1 MRKIITLLL
10 AVAMLAGV
18 VMLSVACGKDPAGPT
33 TTDPGKVTTDNP
45 DNPVTGGES
54 TSTKPSGQTT
64 TNPSGQTTTNPSGQ
78 TTTNPSGGT
87 TGGEDPTVE
96 WDGKTK
102 LPGKEDVDFGGR
114 TFFIASIN
122 DNQGYDTTS
131 EVWVEALTNESY
143 NDSVFERNKIMQELY
158 NCTIKVDMNG
168 QDGYAADFASGG
180 GKYIAGTSQYAGYS
194 TPKGYY
200 NIHSLGFDLTQDWW
214 DQNYISDMTYDGKLY
229 SIIGDFARTAM
240 ECTWVLIFNKTVYEN
255 GGIEDDIYQLVKD
268 RKWTIDKMM
277 EMCQKVLN
285 DGDGDQAYKVGS
297 AANSD
302 TIGFS
307 SSQFSYRAFFFG
319 CGERYVTKNSNDKF
333 AVALTNGKGA
343 EVLDKIINFYN
354 DDSYQNSSYTVYPEA
369 LKANKLLFEGEILN
383 ALVRFKDVED
393 LELGVLP
400 FPLFDENQ
408 QRYYLHVNNHLP
420 VYGIPTSFAN
430 TDIINDFWT
439 LYAAHSRYTVRKAF
453 VDSCKYVW
461 TSDEENGEMMDIILD
476 SRIYDPG
483 YNWNIASSFDTTL
496 VSMVE
501 SGDNRFSG
509 YANKQVRSI
518 ETNIANF
525 DTAIGELER

>member
-1 MRKIITLLL
+1 MKRIITLLL

-45 DNPVTGGES
+45 VTGGES
-54 TSTKPSGQTT
+54 TTTK
-64 TNPSGQTTTNPSGQ
+64 PSGQTTTNPSGQ

-87 TGGEDPTVE
+87 TGGEDPTE

-102 LPGKEDVDFGGR
+102 LPGKENVDFGGR
-114 TFFIASIN
+114 TFFIAS
-122 DNQGYDTTS
+122 
-131 EVWVEALTNESY
+131 
-143 NDSVFERNKIMQELY
+143 
-158 NCTIKVDMNG
+158 C
-168 QDGYAADFASGG
+168 
-180 GKYIAGTSQYAGYS
+180 
-194 TPKGYY
+194 
-200 NIHSLGFDLTQDWW
+200 
-214 DQNYISDMTYDGKLY
+214 DQNDG
-229 SIIGDFARTAM
+229 
-240 ECTWVLIFNKTVYEN
+240 
-255 GGIEDDIYQLVKD
+255 
-268 RKWTIDKMM
+268 
-277 EMCQKVLN
+277 
-285 DGDGDQAYKVGS
+285 
-297 AANSD
+297 
-302 TIGFS
+302 
-307 SSQFSYRAFFFG
+307 
-319 CGERYVTKNSNDKF
+319 
-333 AVALTNGKGA
+333 
-343 EVLDKIINFYN
+343 
-354 DDSYQNSSYTVYPEA
+354 YTVYPEA
-369 LKANKLLFEGEILN
+369 LKANKLLFEGEVLN

-393 LELGVLP
+393 LEVGVLP

-408 QRYYLHVNNHLP
+408 ERYYLHVNNHLP
-420 VYGIPTSFAN
+420 AYGLPTSFAN
-430 TDIINDFWT
+430 TEILGDFWT
-439 LYAAHSRYTVRKAF
+439 LYAAHSRHTVRKAF

>member
-64 TNPSGQTTTNPSGQ
+64 TNPSGQTTTKPSGQ

-354 DDSYQNSSYTVYPEA
+354 DDS
-369 LKANKLLFEGEILN
+369 
-383 ALVRFKDVED
+383 
-393 LELGVLP
+393 
-400 FPLFDENQ
+400 
-408 QRYYLHVNNHLP
+408 
-420 VYGIPTSFAN
+420 
-430 TDIINDFWT
+430 
-439 LYAAHSRYTVRKAF
+439 
-453 VDSCKYVW
+453 
-461 TSDEENGEMMDIILD
+461 
-476 SRIYDPG
+476 
-483 YNWNIASSFDTTL
+483 
-496 VSMVE
+496 
-501 SGDNRFSG
+501 
-509 YANKQVRSI
+509 
-518 ETNIANF
+518 
-525 DTAIGELER
+525 

>member
-64 TNPSGQTTTNPSGQ
+64 TNPSGQTTTKPSGQ
-78 TTTNPSGGT
+78 TTTNHSGGT

-461 TSDEENGEMMDIILD
+461 TSDEENGAMMDIILD

-483 YNWNIASSFDTTL
+483 YHWNIASSFDTTL

-509 YANKQVRSI
+509 YANKQVRTI
-518 ETNIANF
+518 EANIKAF
-525 DTAIGELER
+525 DDRISELDG

>member
-33 TTDPGKVTTDNP
+33 TTDPGKVTTDS
-45 DNPVTGGES
+45 PVTGGES
-54 TSTKPSGQTT
+54 TTTK
-64 TNPSGQTTTNPSGQ
+64 PSGQ

-87 TGGEDPTVE
+87 TGGEDPTE

-102 LPGKEDVDFGGR
+102 LPGKENVDFGGR
-114 TFFIASIN
+114 TFFIAS
-122 DNQGYDTTS
+122 
-131 EVWVEALTNESY
+131 
-143 NDSVFERNKIMQELY
+143 
-158 NCTIKVDMNG
+158 C
-168 QDGYAADFASGG
+168 
-180 GKYIAGTSQYAGYS
+180 
-194 TPKGYY
+194 
-200 NIHSLGFDLTQDWW
+200 
-214 DQNYISDMTYDGKLY
+214 DQNDG
-229 SIIGDFARTAM
+229 
-240 ECTWVLIFNKTVYEN
+240 
-255 GGIEDDIYQLVKD
+255 
-268 RKWTIDKMM
+268 
-277 EMCQKVLN
+277 
-285 DGDGDQAYKVGS
+285 
-297 AANSD
+297 
-302 TIGFS
+302 
-307 SSQFSYRAFFFG
+307 
-319 CGERYVTKNSNDKF
+319 
-333 AVALTNGKGA
+333 
-343 EVLDKIINFYN
+343 
-354 DDSYQNSSYTVYPEA
+354 YTVYPEA
-369 LKANKLLFEGEILN
+369 LKANKLLFEGEVLN

-509 YANKQVRSI
+509 YANKQVKSI
-518 ETNIANF
+518 EANIKAF
-525 DTAIGELER
+525 DDRISELDG